1 VYPRNNVSP
10 ARSRVAR
17 DYLPTSTGILSHVL
31 SFFLFPVAFVSSP
44 STLDTPV
51 YLFRPYL
58 KVPIMPFSAK
68 SFHPNM
74 MTEIFFLDQFLKCL
88 LSSCG
93 ICFYFL
99 RHILAHQNFAG
110 VCNLHCGRHLNT
122 PSARLCLCQRSQHG
136 LRCLCT
142 FVSTFSL
149 SLLRQRQHLQETRT
163 FPYSQPIQHCSR
175 PQSTL
180 SHTTPSS
187 SRSPSA
193 TLSTPAHT
201 SQIEK
206 NGQAPQIVMLVIT
219 RKNKNRRLPH
229 LLYEHSR
236 A

>member
-1 VYPRNNVSP
+1 MP
-10 ARSRVAR
+10 
-17 DYLPTSTGILSHVL
+17 
-31 SFFLFPVAFVSSP
+31 SFLVWH
-44 STLDTPV
+44 
-51 YLFRPYL
+51 
-58 KVPIMPFSAK
+58 M
-68 SFHPNM
+68 
-74 MTEIFFLDQFLKCL
+74 L
-88 LSSCG
+88 LLLTTHSG
-93 ICFYFL
+93 APEL
-99 RHILAHQNFAG
+99 
-110 VCNLHCGRHLNT
+110 CGRLQLTLWPPPQHALC
-122 PSARLCLCQRSQHG
+122 PKCLCQRSQHG